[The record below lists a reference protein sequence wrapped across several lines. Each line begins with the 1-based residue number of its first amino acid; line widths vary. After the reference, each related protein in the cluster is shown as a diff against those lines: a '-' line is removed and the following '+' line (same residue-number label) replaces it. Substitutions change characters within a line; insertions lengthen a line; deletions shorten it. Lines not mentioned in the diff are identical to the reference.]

1 MITLEA
7 APSNKR
13 QKQRLAK
20 EFIKSVAKIMK
31 MLEGKKAIVLY
42 NKTDLD
48 PSDNMGAGRN
58 WLSNKWSSGMGGQAN
73 CSTHSLLFQIKEDV
87 LVWKPL
93 NSATA

>member
-7 APSNKR
+7 APSNKG

-31 MLEGKKAIVLY
+31 MLEEAFYVFLKENA
-42 NKTDLD
+42 
-48 PSDNMGAGRN
+48 SDNMGAGRN

-87 LVWKPL
+87 PVWEPL

>member
-31 MLEGKKAIVLY
+31 MLEEAFYVFLKENA
-42 NKTDLD
+42 
-48 PSDNMGAGRN
+48 SDNMGAGDVYKRQMLKIAVTIN
-58 WLSNKWSSGMGGQAN
+58 TAKMMHSSVIRFCRRWTFAEMG
-73 CSTHSLLFQIKEDV
+73 IK
-87 LVWKPL
+87 LK
-93 NSATA
+93 

>member
-7 APSNKR
+7 APLNKR

-20 EFIKSVAKIMK
+20 EFIKSVSKIMK
-31 MLEGKKAIVLY
+31 MLEEAFYVFLKENA
-42 NKTDLD
+42 
-48 PSDNMGAGRN
+48 SDNMGAGRN